1 MSRPTIQNG
10 QEPLVAEKTVVFR
23 PATTTDVLRGGYA
36 VCYNQNS
43 VKDWEGNTKTVN
55 SFSRAEVAF
64 ADGSQDFNARFLEVE
79 KPATANLPFFAGIVS
94 DESDGA
100 VNGDIITILVP
111 VSTCVIPIYADVSVT
126 LADAMYIHNGD
137 YDVNITAASGVLIGA
152 AVETVDRSG
161 TAGKCWM
168 RYRYPG
174 ITGANLAD
182 TAVATFNI
190 TIVNGIITA
199 FTKNS

>member
-1 MSRPTIQNG
+1 MSRPTIQSG
-10 QEPLVAEKTVVFR
+10 QEPLVVKKEVVFR
-23 PATTTDVLRGGYA
+23 PATSTDTLKVGYA
-36 VCYNQNS
+36 VCYNQDS
-43 VKDWEGNTKTVN
+43 VKDWEGNTATQHN
-55 SFSRAEVAF
+55 LSRTAVAF

-79 KPATANLPFFAGIVS
+79 KPATANLPFFAGIVAE
-94 DESDGA
+94 ESAGA
-100 VNGDIITILVP
+100 VSGDIITILVP
-111 VSTCVIPIYADVSVT
+111 TQTCVVPIYADVSVT
-126 LADAMYIHNGD
+126 LADAMYIHDGD
-137 YDVNITAASGVLIGA
+137 YDVNITAASGTLIGA
-152 AVETVDRSG
+152 AVETIDRSG

-199 FTKNS
+199 FTVNS